1 MLRLL
6 VPIGLLLCS
15 WFSCM
20 TLDPTDSYP
29 RVNLALV
36 HIHLPFLSPSI
47 MGPFSNIFS
56 IINFSQAVRS
66 QFLCWLYTF
75 NFVAEPL
82 IKIENSIV
90 CLVVELEVRF
100 SQGFSG
106 PVILEKLWKKI
117 IIFCLEW
124 LSQYL
129 RSIGDHMPWHD
140 PVLGCIPEY
149 TSIFLYLDCFGHFVY
164 IWNRPQIFVPLFCHQ
179 FPYAPFLPHGGLIFL
194 RMPVFNPSIRR
205 LWHLFLKIYFP
216 GIYLI
221 FHKLCV
227 IIPMGGF
234 SVFHEPLDNPD
245 IFMN

>member
-1 MLRLL
+1 
-6 VPIGLLLCS
+6 
-15 WFSCM
+15 M

-66 QFLCWLYTF
+66 QFLCWIYTF

-106 PVILEKLWKKI
+106 PVILEKLWKKN
-117 IIFCLEW
+117 IIFCLE
-124 LSQYL
+124 
-129 RSIGDHMPWHD
+129 
-140 PVLGCIPEY
+140 
-149 TSIFLYLDCFGHFVY
+149 
-164 IWNRPQIFVPLFCHQ
+164 
-179 FPYAPFLPHGGLIFL
+179 
-194 RMPVFNPSIRR
+194 
-205 LWHLFLKIYFP
+205 
-216 GIYLI
+216 
-221 FHKLCV
+221 
-227 IIPMGGF
+227 
-234 SVFHEPLDNPD
+234 
-245 IFMN
+245 